1 MNLNEKRTLLT
12 LVETTEELKVSI
24 AAWIQEV
31 KRLKAEL
38 VAQEERKQ
46 LNSTNKKKKPRNKAR
61 RTSNKKNET

>member
-46 LNSTNKKKKPRNKAR
+46 LNSTNAEEKPRNKAR